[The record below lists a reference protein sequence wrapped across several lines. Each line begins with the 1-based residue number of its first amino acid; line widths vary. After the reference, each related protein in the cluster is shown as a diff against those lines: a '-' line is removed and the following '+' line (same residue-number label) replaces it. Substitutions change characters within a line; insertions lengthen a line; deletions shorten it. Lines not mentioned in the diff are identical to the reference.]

1 MQAGRVFAVWI
12 ILPVLLLSGC
22 AQDVMPDPAS
32 RWKSPLYRDHP
43 LAGQIWKPSDQR
55 RATAGEVYAAM
66 KGADFVLIGEKH
78 DNADHHWLQA
88 ELIRELAAYG
98 RRPVLVFEMLTQS
111 QQEALEAHLAKYPGD
126 AAGIGAAVGWEKSG
140 WPNWNIYQPIAE
152 QALRDNMPLLAG
164 GMSRDTIKRIAR
176 EGPDALGKGRAMV
189 LMLDKPV
196 EEELRAEIRQVI
208 FDSHCGQLPESML
221 DPMLAVTLA
230 KDAVMAERMIEART
244 PPDPDV
250 SVLIAGAGHV
260 RADWGVPLH
269 LKRRLPGIRIVT
281 VGLAEVERDIL
292 DPAAHAERY
301 GGRLPF
307 DFVWFTPR
315 VDDNDPCEVFA
326 EQLKQMRERRRKTDE
341 SE

>member
-12 ILPVLLLSGC
+12 VLPVLFLSGC
-22 AQDVMPDPAS
+22 AQDVMPDPAR

-55 RATAGEVYAAM
+55 RATAGDVYAAM

-78 DNADHHWLQA
+78 DNADHHRLQA

-111 QQEALEAHLAKYPGD
+111 QQAALDAHLAGNPDD
-126 AAGIGAAVGWEKSG
+126 AAGIGAAVGWEKRG
-140 WPNWNIYQPIAE
+140 WPDWKMYQPIAE
-152 QALRDNMPLLAG
+152 QALHNNMPLLAG
-164 GMSRDTIKRIAR
+164 GMDRDTIKRIAR
-176 EGPDALGKGRAMV
+176 DGLDALGKGRAMV

-341 SE
+341 SD